1 MEGGDMPMLEKF
13 GDGFG
18 WGGLTLI
25 YFLRQEHRFNVF
37 DFAYHILK
45 VEEALPSPEIKDVGL
60 PLPLPLS
67 LSLSPSLTPSLS
79 PSYQLANATELLEK
93 LSKDEGLQSCCIQY
107 TASVPPHRAHK
118 YSHPAPSL
126 RRAGTYSRTL
136 T

>member
-1 MEGGDMPMLEKF
+1 MPMLEKF

-60 PLPLPLS
+60 PPLLLTS
-67 LSLSPSLTPSLS
+67 LSLTHTPFPLLLTISQC
-79 PSYQLANATELLEK
+79 YR
-93 LSKDEGLQSCCIQY
+93 
-107 TASVPPHRAHK
+107 AS
-118 YSHPAPSL
+118 
-126 RRAGTYSRTL
+126 
-136 T
+136 